1 MFRSTRLS
9 YTLVALMASAVVHAD
24 IEVPLGST
32 QRVTQLF
39 AFPNNCNV
47 ICFRPWTLEQTA
59 EHYLA
64 QSLQRDGYSRAK
76 VNVKRH
82 DGQLS
87 ATFTGVP
94 DSYGQPLTTLLNTA
108 DLAYQ
113 GASRLNLDGKWAYNW
128 YLFLPLGMALQN
140 RKSIELLHFPPD
152 YSLTQAQDYLESA
165 TTDRWASLLTDNGIP
180 ATETPAYQT
189 IIDIAPIA
197 APSNAGK
204 DLKSVYSYFTDYQTR
219 MVKELSLLPNGSL
232 PMVAFGSPVR
242 SWIKQ
247 QYGQTVSILGLAK
260 ISPEAGKTVSVL
272 GANHPSYIWYA
283 ADPASYDGNE
293 QQADEAGLKVMG
305 QDLSAAC
312 WQAGMGQKPASDP
325 NVQLKACMNTWQVT
339 RKEQTCELFY
349 TSVRNLTPEQ
359 ANAKCATPAI
369 KAQLKQLKNET
380 PTPSVTAPALL
391 TGRPAHKISISTV
404 NFDSRNRPRHQ

>member
-204 DLKSVYSYFTDYQTR
+204 DLESVYSYFTDYQTR

-247 QYGQTVSILGLAK
+247 QYGQTVSVLGLAK

-380 PTPSVTAPALL
+380 PTPSVTAPAL
-391 TGRPAHKISISTV
+391 
-404 NFDSRNRPRHQ
+404 